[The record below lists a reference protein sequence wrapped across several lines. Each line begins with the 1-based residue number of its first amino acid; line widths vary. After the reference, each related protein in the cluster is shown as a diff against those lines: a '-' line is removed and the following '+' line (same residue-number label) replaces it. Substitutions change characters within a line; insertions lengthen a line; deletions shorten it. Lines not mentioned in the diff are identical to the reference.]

1 MREQL
6 SSQGAG
12 DGGANKLWGGPGDG
26 EDTLFG
32 VGGGDTLYGEAGADY
47 LVDGGGADEL
57 FGMAGDDD
65 LHISNDGAVDSA
77 HCGDGDD
84 AVADGAGGVDP
95 TDSVDGDCEIVAILD
110 PEEEL

>member
-6 SSQGAG
+6 LSQGAG

-26 EDTLFG
+26 EDK
-32 VGGGDTLYGEAGADY
+32 
-47 LVDGGGADEL
+47 L